1 MRPRPPRDVSRRRL
15 LGGGA
20 AAALALFRYPEAVSA
35 GASSDAQPPARSD
48 APPAARSDA
57 QPPAGF
63 RPGGLDAVDAV
74 VQDGVAARAFP
85 GGVLAIGRRGSL
97 VHLRAFGRLSYDEG
111 AAAVAPDTIYDL
123 ASLTKVVVTTTLA
136 MMLVDEG
143 KLDLDARVASFFP
156 AFTGGS
162 KDKVTLRQLLTHSG
176 GLLWWAP
183 LYKELKGQAAYLER
197 IVAMDLAYE
206 PGTKAVYSDLGLI
219 LLGAVVERLAGAP
232 LGELAQRRVLLPL
245 GMKDTLYR
253 PPAEALPRIAPT
265 ENDPWRGRVLRGE
278 VHDENAAALG
288 GIAPHA
294 GLFATAPDLAR
305 FASMLLDEGRG
316 PGPRLVSRA
325 TVELF
330 TERAGVPLASR
341 ALGWDTPGNET
352 GERSSTPGAPGYTAA
367 GSLLSPR
374 SFGHT
379 GFTGTSMWMDPERE
393 LSVILLTNRVHP
405 TRENNLIRG
414 VRAQLADAAVRAL
427 EKP

>member
-1 MRPRPPRDVSRRRL
+1 VV
-15 LGGGA
+15 
-20 AAALALFRYPEAVSA
+20 AV
-35 GASSDAQPPARSD
+35 GH
-48 APPAARSDA
+48 
-57 QPPAGF
+57 
-63 RPGGLDAVDAV
+63 
-74 VQDGVAARAFP
+74 
-85 GGVLAIGRRGSL
+85 RGKL
-97 VHLRAFGRLSYDEG
+97 VHLAAHGRLSY
-111 AAAVAPDTIYDL
+111 APNSPPTATDTIYDI

-143 KLDLDARVASFFP
+143 KLELDARVAAFFP

-162 KDKVTLRQLLTHSG
+162 KDAVTLRQLLTHSG

-183 LYKELKGQAAYLER
+183 LYKELEGQAAYLER

-232 LGELAQRRVLLPL
+232 LAELAHGRVLLPL

-253 PPAEALPRIAPT
+253 PPKALVPRIAPT

-294 GLFATAPDLAR
+294 GLFATAPDLAH

-316 PGPRLVSRA
+316 PGSRLVSRA

-330 TERAGVPLASR
+330 TGRAGVPLASR
-341 ALGWDTPGNET
+341 ALGWDTPASET

-379 GFTGTSMWMDPERE
+379 GFTGTSMWMDPQRE
-393 LSVILLTNRVHP
+393 LYVILLTNRVHP

-414 VRAQLADAAVRAL
+414 VRAQVADAAVRAL